1 MSAMAKFIGV
11 DCLPCKRAG
20 HKCQAQTIGQVAAV
34 RRGKQGWSDVPMCLR
49 CANDE
54 PCFAV
59 TAPLNFETPKRML
72 GDSCEMVMRTG
83 NRGERYGILAA
94 TA

>member
-11 DCLPCKRAG
+11 NCLPCLRAG
-20 HKCQAQTIGQVAAV
+20 HHCQAQMKASSTRHSGVTE
-34 RRGKQGWSDVPMCLR
+34 PMCLR

-59 TAPLNFETPKRML
+59 TAPLHFETPARML
-72 GDSCEMVMRTG
+72 NDGYEGMVYRSGRGGG
-83 NRGERYGILAA
+83 NFSMSGVA
-94 TA
+94 